1 MNITKARL
9 REIIKEEIEREIS
22 EADRPLG
29 LGLDYDPNVR
39 AGERRPEA
47 VSARERMRDLASRAG
62 SLTPEEAAELEEL
75 AADI

>member
-1 MNITKARL
+1 MKITKARL
-9 REIIKEEIEREIS
+9 KEIINEELERVA
-22 EADRPLG
+22 EAGRPLG

-75 AADI
+75 ATDI